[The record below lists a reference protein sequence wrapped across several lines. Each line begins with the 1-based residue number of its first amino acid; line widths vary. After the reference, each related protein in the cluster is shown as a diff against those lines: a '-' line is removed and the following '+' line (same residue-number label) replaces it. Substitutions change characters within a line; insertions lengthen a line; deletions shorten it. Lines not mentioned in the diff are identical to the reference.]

1 MINLT
6 LDPKLNKIGMEM
18 VTLEPTTVD
27 IEFAIIV
34 GRAINS
40 RRIKGVTFS
49 GAFLEKE
56 RSPEPTHEK
65 FETSAEMYIKH
76 NYMVQKD
83 ELKNSDEFILR
94 TCW

>member
-6 LDPKLNKIGMEM
+6 LDSKQNKIGMEM
-18 VTLEPTTVD
+18 MTLEPTTMD

-34 GRAINS
+34 GRTINI

-49 GAFLEKE
+49 SAFLEKE

-65 FETSAEMYIKH
+65 FETSTEMFIKH
-76 NYMVQKD
+76 NYMVGN
-83 ELKNSDEFILR
+83 L
-94 TCW
+94 